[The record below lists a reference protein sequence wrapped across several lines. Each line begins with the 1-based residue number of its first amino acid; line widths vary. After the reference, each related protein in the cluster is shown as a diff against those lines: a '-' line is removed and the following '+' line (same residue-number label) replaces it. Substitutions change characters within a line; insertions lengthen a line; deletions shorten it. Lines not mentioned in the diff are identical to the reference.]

1 MARNSMSRPRARRTK
16 FACIISRR
24 MASTPR
30 TRPAFRRL
38 RFHGVEAGIASHV
51 EDALPG
57 EIEGQ
62 TVPDDVPGLAGMVGR
77 LTRDAFGLREHPR
90 RELDA
95 VNHGSSR
102 WIPSRSSSDPRYPFR
117 KTAPRAKANSALDD
131 IAWHLTAGVRA
142 LVDGT
147 HVSRRLRGVFA
158 FHGPRLYPRRLGSFA
173 TKSISG
179 FGSSPSSS
187 AWSLRRMAVLATS
200 APGERTGCGGKRSG
214 SRSTSGRSRT
224 GSALPRIRRP

>member
-1 MARNSMSRPRARRTK
+1 MSRPRARRTK
-16 FACIISRR
+16 FACMISRR

-62 TVPDDVPGLAGMVGR
+62 TVLDDVPGLAGMVGR

-95 VNHGSSR
+95 VEPRLEPMDPVQELLSIHAT
-102 WIPSRSSSDPRYPFR
+102 PSE
-117 KTAPRAKANSALDD
+117 
-131 IAWHLTAGVRA
+131 
-142 LVDGT
+142 
-147 HVSRRLRGVFA
+147 RRLRARRRTPRSTISHGIRGPAFGLSWTEPTPPEGSGVLRA
-158 FHGPRLYPRRLGSFA
+158 SRTQVVSE
-173 TKSISG
+173 
-179 FGSSPSSS
+179 SPGQ
-187 AWSLRRMAVLATS
+187 LRDEVDQRVRVLAFILGLVL
-200 APGERTGCGGKRSG
+200 AADGRVGDERPG
-214 SRSTSGRSRT
+214 
-224 GSALPRIRRP
+224 